1 METAMPPIPG
11 YSISTVREF
20 IGRELGVS
28 SWHAIDQ
35 SRIDAFASCT
45 DDYQWIH
52 VDLERAKRE
61 SPFGGTIAHGY
72 LTLSMLA
79 PMQNEIGV
87 IPADAKQAINAG
99 ADKLRFLS
107 PVKAGARIRM
117 RVTLL
122 EVEDRGKG
130 RLLLRT
136 GNTFEIEGEQ
146 KPALTVESLAL
157 VS

>member
-1 METAMPPIPG
+1 MAIPG
-11 YSISTVREF
+11 YKLATVGEF
-20 IGRELGVS
+20 VGKELGVS
-28 SWHAIDQ
+28 SWHEIDQ
-35 SRIDAFASCT
+35 DRINAFAECT
-45 DDYQWIH
+45 GDHQWIH
-52 VDLERAKRE
+52 VDVDRASRE

-79 PMQNEIGV
+79 PLQEEIGV
-87 IPADAKQAINAG
+87 IPEGTRQAINFG
-99 ADKLRFLS
+99 LDKLRFLT

-122 EVEDRGKG
+122 SVEDRGKG

-136 GNTFEIEGEQ
+136 ANTFDIEGAE
-146 KPALTVESLAL
+146 KPALTAESLAL

>member
-1 METAMPPIPG
+1 MAIPG
-11 YSISTVREF
+11 YKLASVGEF
-20 IGRELGVS
+20 VGKELGVS
-28 SWHAIDQ
+28 SWHVIDQ
-35 SRIDAFASCT
+35 DRINAFAECT
-45 DDYQWIH
+45 GDHQWIH
-52 VDLERAKRE
+52 VDVDRASRE

-79 PMQNEIGV
+79 PLQEEIGV
-87 IPADAKQAINAG
+87 IPDGTRQAINFG
-99 ADKLRFLS
+99 LDKLRFLT

-122 EVEDRGKG
+122 SVEDRGKG

-136 GNTFEIEGEQ
+136 ANTFDIEGAE
-146 KPALTVESLAL
+146 KPALTAESLAL

>member
-1 METAMPPIPG
+1 MAVPG
-11 YSISTVREF
+11 YTMSTLRDF

-28 SWHAIDQ
+28 GWHTIDQ
-35 SRIDAFASCT
+35 SRIGDFARCT
-45 DDYQWIH
+45 DDHQWIH
-52 VDLERAKRE
+52 VDVERAKRE

-72 LTLSMLA
+72 LTLAMLS

-87 IPADAKQAINAG
+87 VPGDAKQAINVG
-99 ADKLRFLS
+99 ADKLRFVS

-130 RLLLRT
+130 RVLLRT
-136 GNTFEIEGEQ
+136 QNTFDIEGEE

>member
-1 METAMPPIPG
+1 MAIPG
-11 YSISTVREF
+11 YKLATVGEF
-20 IGRELGVS
+20 VGKELGVS
-28 SWHAIDQ
+28 SWYAIDQ
-35 SRIDAFASCT
+35 DRINAFAECT
-45 DDYQWIH
+45 GDHQWIH
-52 VDLERAKRE
+52 VDVDRSKRE

-79 PMQNEIGV
+79 PLQEEIGV
-87 IPADAKQAINAG
+87 IPDGTRQAINFG
-99 ADKLRFLS
+99 LDKLRFLT

-122 EVEDRGKG
+122 SVEDRGKG

-136 GNTFEIEGEQ
+136 ANTFDIEGAE
-146 KPALTVESLAL
+146 KPALTAESLAL

>member
-1 METAMPPIPG
+1 MAIPG
-11 YSISTVREF
+11 YKLATVGEF
-20 IGRELGVS
+20 VGKELGVS

-35 SRIDAFASCT
+35 DRINAFAECT
-45 DDYQWIH
+45 GDHQWIH
-52 VDLERAKRE
+52 VDVDRASRE

-79 PMQNEIGV
+79 PLQEEIGV
-87 IPADAKQAINAG
+87 IPDGTRQAINFG
-99 ADKLRFLS
+99 LDKLRFLT

-122 EVEDRGKG
+122 SVEDRGKG

-136 GNTFEIEGEQ
+136 ANTFDIEGAE
-146 KPALTVESLAL
+146 KPALTAESLAL

>member
-1 METAMPPIPG
+1 MAIPG
-11 YSISTVREF
+11 YKLATVGEF
-20 IGRELGVS
+20 VGKELGVS

-35 SRIDAFASCT
+35 DRINAFAECT
-45 DDYQWIH
+45 GDHQWIH
-52 VDLERAKRE
+52 VDVDRANRD

-79 PMQNEIGV
+79 PLQEEIGV
-87 IPADAKQAINAG
+87 IPDGTRQAINFG
-99 ADKLRFLS
+99 LDTLRFLT

-122 EVEDRGKG
+122 SVEDRGKG

-136 GNTFEIEGEQ
+136 ANTFDIEGAE
-146 KPALTVESLAL
+146 KPALTAESLAL

>member
-1 METAMPPIPG
+1 MAIPG
-11 YSISTVREF
+11 YKLATVGEF
-20 IGRELGVS
+20 VGKELGVS

-35 SRIDAFASCT
+35 DRINAFAECT
-45 DDYQWIH
+45 GDHQWIH
-52 VDLERAKRE
+52 VDVDRSKRE

-79 PMQNEIGV
+79 PLQEEIGV
-87 IPADAKQAINAG
+87 IPDGTRQAINFG
-99 ADKLRFLS
+99 LDKLRFLT

-122 EVEDRGKG
+122 SVEDRGKG

-136 GNTFEIEGEQ
+136 ANTFDIEGAE
-146 KPALTVESLAL
+146 KPALTAESLAL

>member
-1 METAMPPIPG
+1 MAIPG
-11 YSISTVREF
+11 YKLATLGEF
-20 IGRELGVS
+20 VGKELGVS

-35 SRIDAFASCT
+35 DRINAFAECT
-45 DDYQWIH
+45 GDHQWIH
-52 VDLERAKRE
+52 VDVDRANRD

-79 PMQNEIGV
+79 PLQEEIGV
-87 IPADAKQAINAG
+87 IPDGTRQAINFG
-99 ADKLRFLS
+99 LDKLRFLT

-122 EVEDRGKG
+122 SVEDRGKG

-136 GNTFEIEGEQ
+136 ANTFDIEGAE
-146 KPALTVESLAL
+146 KPALTAESLAL

>member
-1 METAMPPIPG
+1 MAIPG
-11 YSISTVREF
+11 YKLATVGEF
-20 IGRELGVS
+20 VGKELGVS
-28 SWHAIDQ
+28 SWYAIDQ
-35 SRIDAFASCT
+35 DRINAFAECT
-45 DDYQWIH
+45 GDHQWIH
-52 VDLERAKRE
+52 VDVDRANRD

-79 PMQNEIGV
+79 PLQEEIGV
-87 IPADAKQAINAG
+87 IPDGTRQAINFG
-99 ADKLRFLS
+99 LDKLRFLT

-122 EVEDRGKG
+122 SVEDRGKG

-136 GNTFEIEGEQ
+136 ANTFDIEGAE
-146 KPALTVESLAL
+146 KPALTAESLAL

>member
-1 METAMPPIPG
+1 MAIPG
-11 YSISTVREF
+11 YKLASVGEF
-20 IGRELGVS
+20 VGKELGVS

-35 SRIDAFASCT
+35 DRINAFAECT
-45 DDYQWIH
+45 GDHQWIH
-52 VDLERAKRE
+52 VDVDRSKRE

-79 PMQNEIGV
+79 PLQEEIGV
-87 IPADAKQAINAG
+87 IPDGTRQAINFG
-99 ADKLRFLS
+99 LDKLRFLT

-122 EVEDRGKG
+122 SVEDRGKG

-136 GNTFEIEGEQ
+136 ANTFDIEGAE
-146 KPALTVESLAL
+146 KPALTAESLAL

>member
-1 METAMPPIPG
+1 MAIPG
-11 YSISTVREF
+11 YKLATVGEF
-20 IGRELGVS
+20 VGKELGVS

-35 SRIDAFASCT
+35 DRINAFADCT
-45 DDYQWIH
+45 GDHQWIH
-52 VDLERAKRE
+52 VDVDRSKRE

-79 PMQNEIGV
+79 PLQEEIGV
-87 IPADAKQAINAG
+87 IPDGTRQAINFG
-99 ADKLRFLS
+99 LDKLRFLT

-117 RVTLL
+117 RVTLIS
-122 EVEDRGKG
+122 VEDRGKG

-136 GNTFEIEGEQ
+136 ANTFDIEGAE
-146 KPALTVESLAL
+146 KPALTAESLAL

>member
-1 METAMPPIPG
+1 MG
-11 YSISTVREF
+11 TVREF

-28 SWHAIDQ
+28 GWRTIDQ
-35 SRIDAFASCT
+35 ARIDAFARCT
-45 DDYQWIH
+45 DDAQWIH
-52 VDLERAKRE
+52 VDVERAKRE

-72 LTLSMLA
+72 LTLALLA
-79 PMQNEIGV
+79 PLQNEIGV
-87 IPADAKQAINAG
+87 IPPDAKQAINMG

-107 PVKAGARIRM
+107 PVKAGARVRM
-117 RVTLL
+117 HATLV

-136 GNTFEIEGEQ
+136 QNTFDIEGEE

>member
-1 METAMPPIPG
+1 MAIPG
-11 YSISTVREF
+11 YKLATLGEF
-20 IGRELGVS
+20 VGKELGVS

-35 SRIDAFASCT
+35 DRINAFAECT
-45 DDYQWIH
+45 GDHQWIH
-52 VDLERAKRE
+52 VDVDRAKRE

-79 PMQNEIGV
+79 PLQEEIGV
-87 IPADAKQAINAG
+87 IPDGTRQAINFG
-99 ADKLRFLS
+99 LDKLRFLT

-122 EVEDRGKG
+122 SVEDRGKG

-136 GNTFEIEGEQ
+136 ANTFDIEGAE
-146 KPALTVESLAL
+146 KPALTAESLAL

>member
-1 METAMPPIPG
+1 MAIPG
-11 YSISTVREF
+11 YKLATVGEF
-20 IGRELGVS
+20 VGKELGVS

-35 SRIDAFASCT
+35 DRINAFAECT
-45 DDYQWIH
+45 GDHQWIH
-52 VDLERAKRE
+52 VDVDRANRD

-79 PMQNEIGV
+79 PLQEEIGV
-87 IPADAKQAINAG
+87 IPDGTRQAINFG
-99 ADKLRFLS
+99 LDKLRFLT

-122 EVEDRGKG
+122 SVEDRGKG

-136 GNTFEIEGEQ
+136 ANTFDIEGAE
-146 KPALTVESLAL
+146 KPALTAESLAL